1 MGLATDIASR
11 LAAIRQRIAAACLAS
26 GRKPEEVTLVAVSK
40 RQPIGLVQAA
50 YAAGQRV
57 FGENRV
63 QEAAGKIGSLPGD
76 AEWHLIGP
84 LQSNKVK
91 QAAGLFSLVHSVD
104 RRKIAT
110 LLDLEEAS
118 LGRRL
123 PILLEV
129 NLGNEASKHGFATH
143 TLAQEARE
151 LFALPALE
159 LVGLMCIPPFLEDP
173 EEVRPFFR
181 QLRELRDRL
190 AELPEARAEGRTFRG
205 LLSMGMSHDFE
216 VAIAEGAT
224 HVRVGTALFGE
235 RLT

>member
-11 LAAIRQRIAAACLAS
+11 LAAIRQRIVAACLAS

-110 LLDLEEAS
+110 LLDQEEAA

-129 NLGNEASKHGFATH
+129 NLGNEASKHGFDPH
-143 TLAQEARE
+143 TLEQEARE
-151 LFALPALE
+151 LFTLPALE

-190 AELPEARAEGRTFRG
+190 AGLPEARAEGRTFRG